1 MRSLKQKAILKII
14 MLIGAHN
21 LRHSVLVSTVAAF
34 ARPLKP
40 KSIRMAAASTL
51 ASSHRDAGPITDAY
65 GLPDEMRRTGIIKS
79 DISKDAPQKITLKYP
94 TQSLKLPSTTKSF
107 PKLDVE
113 MISGGSDLSQPMQVT
128 LHSTV
133 PNGFAIVDN
142 EVFEGKKVIA
152 TKDFKKGDLLYIAS
166 CALLD
171 LSAAGHCYKLK
182 IYSEDAN
189 GKRSLLESHD
199 NTDTHSV
206 DDYAIESKSGV
217 TSKRQVYGFDSF
229 MNHSCQANAYFP
241 LLYRTSTEMCYQ
253 AIALCDIDAGM
264 EVTCDYALFDYSCS
278 GHEIE
283 VCACGSKKCRGKMLG
298 FQGERRESFV
308 FIIVFSLA
316 LMPFISHTFVS
327 KHCLLLKR

>member
-1 MRSLKQKAILKII
+1 
-14 MLIGAHN
+14 
-21 LRHSVLVSTVAAF
+21 
-34 ARPLKP
+34 
-40 KSIRMAAASTL
+40 MAAASTL
-51 ASSHRDAGPITDAY
+51 ASSSRSHRDAGSITDAY
-65 GLPDEMRRTGIIKS
+65 GLPDEMRRTGIVKS
-79 DISKDAPQKITLKYP
+79 DISKDDVSTPQKITLKYP
-94 TQSLKLPSTTKSF
+94 THSLKLPTTSKSY
-107 PKLDVE
+107 PKLEVDMV
-113 MISGGSDLSQPMQVT
+113 SSGSDLSQPVQVT

-133 PNGFAIVDN
+133 PNGFAIVDS

-152 TKDFKKGDLLYIAS
+152 TKYFKKGDLLYIAS

-206 DDYAIESKSGV
+206 DDHAIESKTGA

-253 AIALCDIDAGM
+253 AIALFNIDAGT

-298 FQGERRESFV
+298 FQGERRGSFV
-308 FIIVFSLA
+308 MVVHCSSSRTCHSFSTFLFQSLA
-316 LMPFISHTFVS
+316 SY
-327 KHCLLLKR
+327 

>member
-1 MRSLKQKAILKII
+1 
-14 MLIGAHN
+14 
-21 LRHSVLVSTVAAF
+21 
-34 ARPLKP
+34 
-40 KSIRMAAASTL
+40 MAAASTL

-94 TQSLKLPSTTKSF
+94 TQSLKLPSTTKSY
-107 PKLDVE
+107 PKLEVE

>member
-1 MRSLKQKAILKII
+1 MILILIHPSEIKLETMSFFEKFSMRSLEQKAIQIM

-21 LRHSVLVSTVAAF
+21 LRHSILTTGVAAF
-34 ARPLKP
+34 ARPFKP
-40 KSIRMAAASTL
+40 KNIMAAASTL
-51 ASSHRDAGPITDAY
+51 ASPSSRSHRGVGPITDQY
-65 GLPDEMRRTGIIKS
+65 GLPDETRRTGIIRS
-79 DISKDAPQKITLKYP
+79 DLSKDAFPSSNQKITLKYP
-94 TQSLKLPSTTKSF
+94 SIASQLPITTQSY
-107 PKLDVE
+107 PKLEVE
-113 MISGGSDLSQPMQVT
+113 MVSPGSNLSEPVQVT

-142 EVFEGKKVIA
+142 EVFEGKKVVA
-152 TKDFKKGDLLYIAS
+152 TKQFKKGERLYIA
-166 CALLD
+166 CAALLD

-182 IYSEDAN
+182 IYSEDTN
-189 GKRSLLESHD
+189 GKRSLMETHD

-206 DDYAIESKSGV
+206 DDHAFESKSGT

-253 AIALCDIDAGM
+253 AIALCDIDVGT

-298 FQGERRESFV
+298 FQGEQSY
-308 FIIVFSLA
+308 
-316 LMPFISHTFVS
+316 
-327 KHCLLLKR
+327 